1 MLMVISPAKKLDF
14 ESPSKTKSFSDAD
27 FLDDAEELIAQLRG
41 LTPPGV
47 SELMKISDKLGD
59 LNFGRYLN
67 WDKNLTLDNAKQALL
82 AFKGDV
88 YIGIDADS
96 MTRKDLEWAQGRL
109 RILSGLYGLLRPL
122 DLIKPYRLEM
132 GTRFANDR
140 GKDLYTFWGS
150 KLTDS
155 LNKTLAFESHPA
167 VINLASNEY
176 FKSIKAI
183 NLNAEVITP
192 VFKDWKGDKYKI
204 ISFYAKKAR
213 GLMVGYAIR
222 NRIEDVEK
230 LKQFD
235 SEGYSYNAAMSS
247 AREWVFTRDPQD
259 A

>member
-14 ESPSKTKSFSDAD
+14 ESSSTIKSFSDAD
-27 FLDDAEELIAQLRG
+27 FLEDAEELIGQLRE

-67 WDKNLTLDNAKQALL
+67 WDKNLTLDNARQALL

-96 MTRKDLEWAQGRL
+96 MTERDLQWAQDRL

-132 GTRFANDR
+132 GTRFANHR
-140 GKDLYTFWGS
+140 GKDLYEFWGR
-150 KLTDS
+150 KITDS
-155 LNKTLAFESHPA
+155 LNKALASESLPT
-167 VINLASNEY
+167 VVNLASSEY
-176 FKSIKAI
+176 FKSINTKG
-183 NLNAEVITP
+183 LNAEVITP

-222 NRIEDVEK
+222 KRIDDVEK

-235 SEGYSYNAAMSS
+235 GGGYLYNPAMSS

-259 A
+259 V

>member
-27 FLDDAEELIAQLRG
+27 FLDDAEELIAQLRD

-88 YIGIDADS
+88 YIGIDAE
-96 MTRKDLEWAQGRL
+96 TLTQKDLKWAQNRL

-140 GKDLYTFWGS
+140 GKDLYAFWGS

-155 LNKTLAFESHPA
+155 LNKILASEAHPS
-167 VINLASNEY
+167 VVNLASIEY
-176 FKSIKAI
+176 FKSINVK
-183 NLNAEVITP
+183 NLDAEVITP

-235 SEGYSYNAAMSS
+235 SEGYRYNAAMSS

-259 A
+259 I